1 MKKRNETKRN
11 ETKRNE
17 TKRNETKRLLLSLIS
32 NSFKIFLITLL
43 SLTLLF
49 SISCSN
55 ESKTGGRTL
64 SYYAGNWF
72 SNPDGNNETH
82 LLTINSDGSLIV
94 KKEYNNTKDTQI
106 SSTSIT
112 RNSDTSYT
120 FEYYDSSQGS
130 KANITLTFSSDTQ
143 GTFAGSSPGE
153 DPLTITKK

>member
-1 MKKRNETKRN
+1 M
-11 ETKRNE
+11 
-17 TKRNETKRLLLSLIS
+17 SLIN
-32 NSFKIFLITLL
+32 NSFKIFSISLL

-82 LLTINSDGSLIV
+82 LLTINSNGSLIL
-94 KKEYNNTKDTQI
+94 KKEYNGSGNDETI

-143 GTFAGSSPGE
+143 GTFAGSSSGE
-153 DPLTITKK
+153 VPLTITKK

>member
-1 MKKRNETKRN
+1 MK
-11 ETKRNE
+11 
-17 TKRNETKRLLLSLIS
+17 KRNETKRLLLSLI
-32 NSFKIFLITLL
+32 NNHFKIFLISLL

-55 ESKTGGRTL
+55 AYKPSDETRTL
-64 SYYAGNWF
+64 SYYAGNWYG
-72 SNPDGNNETH
+72 SLAGDNQEH
-82 LLTINSDGSLIV
+82 LLVTINSDGSLILN
-94 KKEYNNTKDTQI
+94 KKYTEGSNDETI
-106 SSTSIT
+106 SSASIT

-153 DPLTITKK
+153 DPFNITKK

>member
-1 MKKRNETKRN
+1 M
-11 ETKRNE
+11 
-17 TKRNETKRLLLSLIS
+17 SLIN
-32 NSFKIFLITLL
+32 NSFKIFLISLL

-55 ESKTGGRTL
+55 EGTTGGGTRTL

-143 GTFAGSSPGE
+143 GTFTGNYPEAQNQE

>member
-1 MKKRNETKRN
+1 M
-11 ETKRNE
+11 
-17 TKRNETKRLLLSLIS
+17 SLI
-32 NSFKIFLITLL
+32 NNHFKTFLISLL

-82 LLTINSDGSLIV
+82 LLTINSNGSLIL
-94 KKEYNNTKDTQI
+94 KKEYNGSGNDETI

-143 GTFAGSSPGE
+143 GTFAGSSSGE
-153 DPLTITKK
+153 VPLTITKK

>member
-1 MKKRNETKRN
+1 M
-11 ETKRNE
+11 
-17 TKRNETKRLLLSLIS
+17 SLIN
-32 NSFKIFLITLL
+32 NSFKIFLISLL

-49 SISCSN
+49 SISCSDAYKPSD
-55 ESKTGGRTL
+55 ETRTL

-82 LLTINSDGSLIV
+82 LLTINSDGSLIL
-94 KKEYNNTKDTQI
+94 KKDYNGSTEDTPI

-120 FEYYDSSQGS
+120 FEYYDSTQGS

-153 DPLTITKK
+153 DHFNITKK